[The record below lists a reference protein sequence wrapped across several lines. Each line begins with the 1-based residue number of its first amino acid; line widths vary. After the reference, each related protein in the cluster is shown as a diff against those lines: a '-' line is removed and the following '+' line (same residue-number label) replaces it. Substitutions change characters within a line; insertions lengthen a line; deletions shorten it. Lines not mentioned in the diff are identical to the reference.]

1 MTCALSP
8 TKSTP
13 RDGPEGDDRLRS
25 PIIARM
31 LADTAQ
37 PLDLAPSDLDRL
49 RRRTVW
55 SLVAGVALGSTGHI
69 AAVTVATIVAQ
80 DLAGATAWSGAPGAT
95 VILGAAA
102 GAVILAQ
109 VMVRGGRRTGLAVGY
124 ATSVVG
130 ALIAT
135 ASIVAVS
142 LPGLLAGTFL
152 IGFGNASNQLSRY
165 VAADLFPP
173 ARRASALGTVVWG
186 ATVGAIVGPNLVAPA
201 GTLAVALGLP
211 ELAGA
216 YLMPILFVGLATI
229 LTLVALRP
237 DPYTLA
243 DVSSRHDMP
252 GSDRSMAV
260 SMRSVLARPNVPVAI
275 VALVTVQVVMVL
287 IMTMTPLH
295 MTEHHH
301 DLAAVGFVISGHTF
315 GMFGLS
321 PISGR
326 LTDRFGSVPV
336 ILAGLG
342 VSAFASVLA
351 AIAPPAGGVLLFV
364 ALFLLGYGW
373 NLGYV
378 AGSALLTQDLSL
390 SERTRLQGLVDGLIW
405 SSAAAASLAS
415 GVVVA
420 TASYAT
426 LGLLG
431 AGLVVVPMLLVIARR
446 AAVAEHAAAQSSP

>member
-1 MTCALSP
+1 MTAAV
-8 TKSTP
+8 STP
-13 RDGPEGDDRLRS
+13 TIDLS
-25 PIIARM
+25 ARE
-31 LADTAQ
+31 LA
-37 PLDLAPSDLDRL
+37 RL

-69 AAVTVATIVAQ
+69 AAVTVATLVAR
-80 DLAGATAWSGAPGAT
+80 DIAGTTAWSGAPGAT
-95 VILGAAA
+95 VVLGAAL
-102 GAVILAQ
+102 GAVVLSQI
-109 VMVRGGRRTGLAVGY
+109 MVRWGRRTGLAAGY
-124 ATSVVG
+124 AIGVAGAILATISVV
-130 ALIAT
+130 T
-135 ASIVAVS
+135 AS
-142 LPGLLAGTFL
+142 LPLLLVGTMI

-173 ARRASALGTVVWG
+173 ARRASAIGTVVWG
-186 ATVGAIVGPNLVAPA
+186 ATVGAVIGPNLVAPA
-201 GTLAVALGLP
+201 GSVATSLGLP

-216 YLMPILFVGLATI
+216 YLVPIVFVGTATI

-237 DPYTLA
+237 DPYALA
-243 DVSSRHDMP
+243 DTSSRHDHP
-252 GSDRSMAV
+252 DSARSTAV
-260 SMRSVLARPNVPVAI
+260 SLRDVMRRPNVPVAM
-275 VALVTVQVVMVL
+275 VSLVTVQVVMVL

-295 MTEHHH
+295 MTEHGHG
-301 DLAAVGFVISGHTF
+301 LGAVGVVISGHTF

-336 ILAGLG
+336 ILAGLAT
-342 VSAFASVLA
+342 SAAASVMA
-351 AIAPPAGGVLLFV
+351 AVAPPDGGVQLFI

-390 SERTRLQGLVDGLIW
+390 AERTRLQGLTDALIW
-405 SSAAAASLAS
+405 SSAAAASLGS

-420 TASYAT
+420 AAGYAT

-431 AGLVVVPMLLVIARR
+431 AALVIVPTWLVLARR
-446 AAVAEHAAAQSSP
+446 ASVSAARSPG